1 MKKKNVLLIVCDE
14 MRGDCLGISGH
25 PDVKTPYLDALALN
39 GVRFEKAYSA
49 CPSCIAARAALLTG
63 MSQEH
68 TGRVGYRDGIRWD
81 YKHTLAE
88 EMTKAGYQT
97 QCVGKMHVHPLRNSL
112 GFQNI
117 ELHDG
122 YLHYY
127 RNSER
132 PYYENQKVADD
143 YLWWLKNE
151 LGQEVDITDTGIECN
166 SWLARPWMYDEKY
179 HPTNWVTTRCI
190 DFLRRRDR
198 DKPFFLMA
206 SYVRPHA
213 PYDAPQAF
221 WDMYENK
228 EISDP
233 VIGDWA
239 KPLGESS
246 KYYDSPDGCFD
257 EEQRKRAMIGYYA
270 CISHLDNQIGRLLD
284 NLLFNNVLNDT
295 LIVFVSD
302 HGELLFDHN
311 LYRKSRAYEGS
322 SRIPLIISGMGVQ
335 NRGVCNSV
343 CELRDI
349 MPTILSAV
357 GVDIP
362 DSVDGKDILS
372 DGFERE
378 YIHGEHSGG
387 SIGNH
392 FIVTQHDKFVWLMQS
407 GEEQYFDLDKDPKEL
422 HNAINDADYKDRV
435 NYLRKCLIEE
445 LRDRPEGFTDGK
457 TLIAGREQRAYLFE

>member
-1 MKKKNVLLIVCDE
+1 MEKKNVLLIVCDE

-25 PDVKTPYLDALALN
+25 PDVKTPYLDSLALN
-39 GVRFEKAYSA
+39 GIRFDNAYSA

-81 YKHTLAE
+81 YKHTLAG

-97 QCVGKMHVHPLRNSL
+97 QCIGKMHVHPLRNSL
-112 GFQNI
+112 GFDNI

-132 PYYENQKVADD
+132 LYYENQKVADD

-151 LGQEVDITDTGIECN
+151 LGHEVDITDTGIECN

-179 HPTNWVTTRCI
+179 HPTNWVTSRCL

-228 EISDP
+228 DLREP

-239 KPLGESS
+239 KPMGASS
-246 KYYDSPDGCFD
+246 AYYDSPEGCCD
-257 EEQRKRAMIGYYA
+257 PDQRRRAMIGYYA

-284 NLLFNNVLNDT
+284 GLIFENVLYNT
-295 LIVFVSD
+295 LIIFVSD

-311 LYRKSRAYEGS
+311 TYRKSRAYEGS
-322 SRIPLIISGMGVQ
+322 ANIPLIVSGAGV
-335 NRGVCNSV
+335 NKRGVCHTV

-349 MPTILSAV
+349 MPTILSTVDA
-357 GVDIP
+357 DIP
-362 DSVDGKDILS
+362 NTVDGKNILS
-372 DGFERE
+372 NDFKRE

-392 FIVTQHDKFVWLMQS
+392 YIVTEHDKFIWLTQS
-407 GEEQYFDLDKDPKEL
+407 GEEQYFDLVNDPTEL
-422 HNAINDADYKDRV
+422 HNGISDEIYTDRV
-435 NYLRKCLIEE
+435 NYLRSCLIKE
-445 LRDRPEGFTDGK
+445 LIGRPEGFTDGK
-457 TLIAGREQRAYLFE
+457 NLIPGREQKAYLFD